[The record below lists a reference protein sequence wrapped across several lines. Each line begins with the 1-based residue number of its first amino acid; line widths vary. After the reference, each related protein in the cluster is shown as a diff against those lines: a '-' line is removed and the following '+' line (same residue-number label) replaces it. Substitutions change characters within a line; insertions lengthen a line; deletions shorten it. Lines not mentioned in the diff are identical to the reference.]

1 MDVTAHSSVEA
12 FFHEVLSDAF
22 GRRQVEVRELTESY
36 LVGLLGEFTR
46 SQISDEPLGLKWLES
61 RHGSPGERVRALKEV
76 GDTTL
81 YVAGFFAES
90 LERKLVDTEYYIG
103 LGEAAYGELAQR
115 MGGSSLC
122 QIYEELSEGFPG
134 FVDVLTEVRGA
145 VDMGSDDVASLY
157 HQWLR
162 TRAEWIERRLRRLGV
177 VMPTPHDNAAGK
189 GYWQ

>member
-1 MDVTAHSSVEA
+1 MDVTAHSSVDA
-12 FFHEVLSDAF
+12 FFHEVLCDAL
-22 GRRQVEVRELTESY
+22 GRRQVEVSEPTESY

-46 SQISDEPLGLKWLES
+46 SRISDEPLGLKWLES

-90 LERKLVDTEYYIG
+90 LERKLIDTDYYIG

-115 MGGSSLC
+115 MAGSSLREV
-122 QIYEELSEGFPG
+122 YEELAAGFPG
-134 FVDVLTEVRGA
+134 FVDVLTEVRGEIN
-145 VDMGSDDVASLY
+145 MGRDDVASLY
-157 HQWLR
+157 QQWLR

-177 VMPTPHDNAAGK
+177 VMPTPSE

>member
-12 FFHEVLSDAF
+12 FFHEVLTDAF
-22 GRRQVEVRELTESY
+22 GRRQVEVSVPTESY
-36 LVGLLGEFTR
+36 LVGLLGEFSR
-46 SQISDEPLGLKWLES
+46 CQITDEPLGLKWLES

-115 MGGSSLC
+115 MGGSSLR
-122 QIYEELSEGFPG
+122 QIYEELASNFPE
-134 FVDVLTEVRGA
+134 FVDVLAEVKGA
-145 VDMGSDDVASLY
+145 VDMGSADVASLY
-157 HQWLR
+157 QQWLH
-162 TRAEWIERRLRRLGV
+162 TRAEWIERRLRRLGML
-177 VMPTPHDNAAGK
+177 MPTSRDT
-189 GYWQ
+189 WQ